1 MAPSEPDSPIS
12 LQGER
17 ERTIELLS
25 RHFAQD
31 NLSVEQLEQ
40 RIEQAYRA
48 ASVPAL
54 REVTKDLPGDA
65 VVAPLQRAVAVPE
78 EFAHEHDRI
87 VSVMS
92 ETKRRGVWRPP
103 KHLDAW
109 CVMSDTVLDLTEA
122 TLAPGVTEIHLR
134 AMMAA
139 VKIIVPRG
147 IRVMLQPTSV
157 MSTLTF
163 DEDDFDPPVGPGTPV
178 LQITGLILMTE
189 LKVKARTRETPLR

>member
-78 EFAHEHDRI
+78 E
-87 VSVMS
+87 
-92 ETKRRGVWRPP
+92 RR
-103 KHLDAW
+103 
-109 CVMSDTVLDLTEA
+109 S
-122 TLAPGVTEIHLR
+122 
-134 AMMAA
+134 
-139 VKIIVPRG
+139 
-147 IRVMLQPTSV
+147 
-157 MSTLTF
+157 
-163 DEDDFDPPVGPGTPV
+163 
-178 LQITGLILMTE
+178 
-189 LKVKARTRETPLR
+189 